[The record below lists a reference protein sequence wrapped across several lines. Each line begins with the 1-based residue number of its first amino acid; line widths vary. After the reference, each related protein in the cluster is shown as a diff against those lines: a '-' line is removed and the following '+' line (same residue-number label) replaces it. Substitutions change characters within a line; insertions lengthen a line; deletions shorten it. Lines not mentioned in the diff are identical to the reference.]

1 MPGIAKYQGGF
12 RNSGFFDEGTLQHLD
27 SGSKFEGNFLNHH
40 KHGPGKLTLASGHV
54 YKGNFRFNSSCPPE
68 DFGPRF

>member
-12 RNSGFFDEGTLQHLD
+12 RNNGFFDEGTLDHLD
-27 SGSKFEGNFLNHH
+27 SGSKFEGTFLDHF

-54 YKGNFRFNSSCPPE
+54 Y
-68 DFGPRF
+68 